1 LFRQFLSIVLDAAD
15 RLVYG
20 YIIGTTEGTYSL
32 HDIGGM
38 HQHRHSGN
46 VAKRR
51 QTMNVTFEKFGQ
63 EFSVEVESLPKES
76 IAYLLQY
83 GWNQSLQD
91 CIAGRAKAVAA
102 EYLEGV
108 KKGKPEQTPAEVKQM
123 IVDDL
128 LGTLGKRFDAIK
140 AGTVGVRVGQPRD
153 ELRAIAKEMVA
164 AAVKAKKATVT
175 KEKFAELVQNLLDTK
190 REAVQA
196 EADRRKAAQGT
207 VEVELD

>member
-1 LFRQFLSIVLDAAD
+1 MK
-15 RLVYG
+15 LV
-20 YIIGTTEGTYSL
+20 
-32 HDIGGM
+32 
-38 HQHRHSGN
+38 
-46 VAKRR
+46 
-51 QTMNVTFEKFGQ
+51 FEKFGTTFQ
-63 EFSVEVESLPKES
+63 LEVESLPKES

-83 GWNQSLQD
+83 GFNQSLQD
-91 CIAGRAKAVAA
+91 CIAGRAKAVAT

-108 KKGKPEQTPAEVKQM
+108 KKGKPEQSPAEVKQM

-128 LGTLGKRFDAIK
+128 LGTLGKRFDAIES
-140 AGTVGVRVGQPRD
+140 GTVGVRVGQPRD

-175 KEKFAELVQNLLDTK
+175 KEKMAELVQNLLDTK
-190 REAVQA
+190 RDAVQA